1 MKVYPLKIRKVY
13 GDRNKYCL
21 GKEWREMK
29 VNPMKIIKVC
39 ADRNKLFPGR
49 EWRS

>member
-13 GDRNKYCL
+13 GDRSKYCF

-29 VNPMKIIKVC
+29 VNPMKIIKVY
-39 ADRNKLFPGR
+39 ADRNKLFP
-49 EWRS
+49 